1 MQMTC
6 RETVRLICE
15 YLEGR
20 LSPSVAITV
29 KRHIGNCENCHLVL
43 QAAEQTLAVYFDGH
57 NEISKA
63 RVA

>member
-1 MQMTC
+1 
-6 RETVRLICE
+6 
-15 YLEGR
+15 
-20 LSPSVAITV
+20 
-29 KRHIGNCENCHLVL
+29 L